1 MLEIIYA
8 RNPPVFDPTK
18 HLTLKLTKNC
28 TGLDFLFLNKIG
40 FFLQVVACGFP
51 QIPLIV
57 SALCGGE
64 KGEQFLSE
72 TCFNIKVDK
81 KIDQFRHFIF
91 KQNWIFSSSCCLWF
105 SANPSYCFHSPN
117 KKEY

>member
-1 MLEIIYA
+1 MTCNPFIHLSGCHHLLNYPPPPPLSALGGGEKGGQFLLEIIYA

-57 SALCGGE
+57 FIPPI
-64 KGEQFLSE
+64 KR
-72 TCFNIKVDK
+72 NIKV
-81 KIDQFRHFIF
+81 
-91 KQNWIFSSSCCLWF
+91 
-105 SANPSYCFHSPN
+105 
-117 KKEY
+117 